1 MSEDEDKT
9 RIVRPLDQLQRPA
22 TPAPSD
28 VDPTRKI
35 DRGENADTRTI
46 NQIRPENDA
55 KTVLFR
61 PSPNRPSEGTTFDPF
76 AAKAAAQDFSNDPVV
91 GWLVVIKGPGR
102 GNAVRLGYGWNTI
115 GRDPSQRACINFG
128 DSQISRISHARL
140 LYEPRSRKFSLTLGE
155 GTNPTY
161 VRGEALLSPTEIK
174 SGDRIQMGETELM
187 FLGLCG
193 EHFEWQDNT

>member
-22 TPAPSD
+22 NPAPSD
-28 VDPTRKI
+28 VDPTRKV
-35 DRGENADTRTI
+35 DRGEGADTRAI
-46 NQIRPENDA
+46 SHMRPEDEA

-61 PSPNRPSEGTTFDPF
+61 PSPNREGTSFNPF
-76 AAKAAAQDFSNDPVV
+76 ASKAAEQDASNDPVV

-115 GRDPSQRACINFG
+115 GRDSSQRACINFG
-128 DSQISRISHARL
+128 DSQISRMSHARL
-140 LYEPRSRKFSLTLGE
+140 LYEPRSRKFTLTLGE

-161 VRGEALLSPTEIK
+161 VRGDVLLSPTEIK
-174 SGDRIQMGETELM
+174 SGDRIQIGETELM

-193 EHFEWQDNT
+193 EHFEWQDNA